1 MTEAI
6 LIVDDNIT
14 IREALTDILD
24 SIAPTIFAAANG
36 QEGLEILRQQRQNI
50 ALVLLDM
57 SMPVMNGEQ
66 TYEKMKEIT
75 PDVKV
80 IVLTSM
86 SKAEVQYRVGY
97 MEMPTYYLQK
107 PFCVD
112 VLLNMVQTELAN
124 SLSPVAIS

>member
-66 TYEKMKEIT
+66 TYEKMQKIA

-86 SKAEVQYRVGY
+86 SEAEVQYRVGY
-97 MEMPTYYLQK
+97 MEMPTYLQK
-107 PFCVD
+107 PFDVS
-112 VLLNMVQTELAN
+112 VLLNLVQTELAN
-124 SLSPVAIS
+124 SLSLVTIS